1 MVSRNEDSG
10 EADISGNGIEYEDVM
25 KAGIRSCL
33 RTARELHDPST
44 DWAAFSQRAAEEVV
58 ELFSR
63 EERDVPGAA
72 RHWAD
77 SASALDR
84 RAVEE

>member
-1 MVSRNEDSG
+1 MVSRNENSG
-10 EADISGNGIEYEDVM
+10 AAEISGDGIEYEDVM

-44 DWAAFSQRAAEEVV
+44 DWAAFAQRAAEEVV
-58 ELFSR
+58 ELFSS
-63 EERDVPGAA
+63 EERDVPAGA

-77 SASALDR
+77 SIDQPQTGRS
-84 RAVEE
+84 